1 MNSKATAILGI
12 MGALFFISTAVISGF
27 QFDNYNHISQFISEA
42 YAFGTPYGL
51 YLRLFGYIPSGI
63 MLAMFGFGA
72 YTHFKKSLLTKV
84 GFIGFALFYGIG
96 TVIVSIFPC
105 DAGCTT
111 DLLESSVSQII
122 HNLLSVAVYL
132 IVPWC
137 LVVIGMGFRK
147 TKTDPIATTSII
159 LGAIS
164 GIFAWVLFSDPNSP
178 YVGLFQRIIE
188 TCILGWV
195 FIMAIFIW
203 INTKKSRS

>member
-1 MNSKATAILGI
+1 MRPKTTAIMGI
-12 MGALFFISTAVISGF
+12 IGALLFISTAVISGF
-27 QFDNYNHISQFISEA
+27 QFDNYSHISQFISEA

-72 YTHFKKSLLTKV
+72 YAYFKKSLLTKV
-84 GFIGFALFYGIG
+84 GFFGFAVFYGMG

-105 DAGCTT
+105 DAGCTIE
-111 DLLESSVSQII
+111 LLESSVSQII

-147 TKTDPIATTSII
+147 TKTGPIAAASLI

-188 TCILGWV
+188 ACILGWV
-195 FIMAIFIW
+195 FMTAIFIW
-203 INTKKSRS
+203 ISAKKARS